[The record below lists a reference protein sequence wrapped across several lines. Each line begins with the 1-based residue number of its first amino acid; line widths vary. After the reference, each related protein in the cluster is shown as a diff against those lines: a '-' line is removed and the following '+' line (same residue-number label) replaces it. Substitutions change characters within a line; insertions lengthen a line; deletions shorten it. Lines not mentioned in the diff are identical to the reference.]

1 LALKPDSW
9 ETRYN
14 FALALNKADH
24 PNEAIVELKKV
35 TRLKDSYANAWL
47 EMGVIYQN
55 RFVTST
61 TPTTP
66 TRNSSLWRP
75 IIQRLHHQNLAH
87 PERLQSKNPSHKLW
101 WLTRRHSRLKFPAP
115 ASVFTFRKDSTRFP
129 CEILFHLYP
138 YRFSV
143 SFFTSEFLR

>member
-1 LALKPDSW
+1 AIEYYSKAIQKDPAWFEAYFNMGLACYGSGEYSTSLLAFENALALKPDSW

-55 RFVTST
+55 RFADIDNAYNAYQKFIALAPDHPSAYT
-61 TPTTP
+61 TK
-66 TRNSSLWRP
+66 
-75 IIQRLHHQNLAH
+75 I
-87 PERLQSKNPSHKLW
+87 
-101 WLTRRHSRLKFPAP
+101 WLTQN
-115 ASVFTFRKDSTRFP
+115 ASKVKAQP
-129 CEILFHLYP
+129 
-138 YRFSV
+138 
-143 SFFTSEFLR
+143 